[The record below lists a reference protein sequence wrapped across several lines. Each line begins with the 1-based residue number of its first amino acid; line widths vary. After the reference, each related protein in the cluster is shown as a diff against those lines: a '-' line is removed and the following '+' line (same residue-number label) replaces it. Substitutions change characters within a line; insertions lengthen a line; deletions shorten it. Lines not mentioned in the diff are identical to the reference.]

1 MFEFVSNFF
10 KWLLKIREP
19 TEQYPND
26 WAVVEYTSHASTLGV
41 KGDKNKIIRR
51 FFVNRFGRVEE
62 KRYRYS
68 QERVFALQKIHKV
81 PIYDKTQVDVK
92 FPVYARV
99 LPGEVQF
106 ISGR

>member
-1 MFEFVSNFF
+1 MFDFITNFF

-19 TEQYPND
+19 KSNYPHD
-26 WAVVEYTSHASTLGV
+26 WAVIEYTSHASTLGV
-41 KGDKNKIIRR
+41 AGDKNKIIRR
-51 FFVNRFGRVEE
+51 ISLNRFGMNQE

-68 QERVFALQKIHKV
+68 QERVFALQQIHKIPV
-81 PIYDKTQVDVK
+81 FDKTQVETK